1 MEPPPPPPPPPHGS
15 NPQGGGR
22 SGGLPDGKYDIFV
35 IPPHSAGAGFLYLPS
50 LQTQRNSFL
59 AGVICT
65 ASAFFIYYTAVPV
78 VKEWLFSTINSG
90 GTGVFT
96 LVCGVAVLA
105 WALGKTQGEWQ
116 GPDPSSRSGPSHG
129 TGGQGQ
135 GHAGYGTGSYPHS
148 GPQPPPP
155 PPPHHG
161 TQAPPQPPPQ
171 SPPGTSSPPPQSS
184 WQRPPP
190 QANTKA
196 NTTNAKSSW
205 EKAREETRK
214 REEERKRAEE
224 LRKRREELEKERQ
237 RQKEEL
243 EKQRLKA
250 REKELRERLERE
262 LKEKRERE
270 DKDRLA
276 KAAAEEKAAAEKAA
290 AQAAEREREKLDRER
305 LEKERERLEKEK
317 ERLRQEQTA
326 QQAAR
331 SAAQRP
337 PMPTA
342 ATERDDDAYSFR
354 PYDRP
359 KRTHKANSAASMY
372 SESSYAPSVSTAKT
386 TPPPSMRGPYSTKD
400 PEKIVIKGVY
410 SFNNAFSRTPIAQL
424 VSGQGNVTD
433 GLILRITTEGLFVDD
448 DVRGVGQ
455 REWDVKAWTMKSAEV
470 WCPNVSPPGNDVKT
484 TPRKRNFS
492 LGLGM
497 NADSRRETPSPSQGE
512 YSAFVIKLMK
522 ACGGE
527 CKESSRAQARASMHG
542 SRPLSSWSSRSSL
555 DATASDRS
563 TESSDTDCA
572 VKQSCELSG
581 LHVLRASIRDQEG
594 KKYVFILS
602 QSEGWKV
609 AVGLQKLRR
618 GSQVRALGVAGMPM
632 NEGKAILENLG
643 FV

>member
-1 MEPPPPPPPPPHGS
+1 MEPPPPPPPPHGS

-59 AGVICT
+59 AGVLCT

-78 VKEWLFSTINSG
+78 VKEWLSSTINSG

-96 LVCGVAVLA
+96 LICGVAVLA

-116 GPDPSSRSGPSHG
+116 QPGSSSRPSPNPG

-135 GHAGYGTGSYPHS
+135 GHAGYGSTGSYSHP
-148 GPQPPPP
+148 GPQPQPQSHAPPPQSAPPPP

-161 TQAPPQPPPQ
+161 TQAPPQPPHT
-171 SPPGTSSPPPQSS
+171 PPPTQPHHTNSPPPQSS

-224 LRKRREELEKERQ
+224 LKKRREELEKERQ

-243 EKQRLKA
+243 EKQRLKS

-270 DKDRLA
+270 EKDRLA
-276 KAAAEEKAAAEKAA
+276 KEAAAKAAAAEKAA
-290 AQAAEREREKLDRER
+290 AEAAEREREK

-317 ERLRQEQTA
+317 EKLKQE
-326 QQAAR
+326 QAAR
-331 SAAQRP
+331 NATQRP

-400 PEKIVIKGVY
+400 PDKIVIKGVY
-410 SFNNAFSRTPIAQL
+410 SFNNAFTRTPIAQL

-433 GLILRITTEGLFVDD
+433 GLILRITTEGLFIDD
-448 DVRGVGQ
+448 DVRSVGQ
-455 REWDVKAWTMKSAEV
+455 REWDVKAWTMKSAE
-470 WCPNVSPPGNDVKT
+470 
-484 TPRKRNFS
+484 
-492 LGLGM
+492 
-497 NADSRRETPSPSQGE
+497 
-512 YSAFVIKLMK
+512 
-522 ACGGE
+522 
-527 CKESSRAQARASMHG
+527 
-542 SRPLSSWSSRSSL
+542 
-555 DATASDRS
+555 
-563 TESSDTDCA
+563 
-572 VKQSCELSG
+572 SCELSG

-643 FV
+643 FA

>member
-1 MEPPPPPPPPPHGS
+1 MEPPPPPPPPHGS

-148 GPQPPPP
+148 GPQPPP

-305 LEKERERLEKEK
+305 LEKERERLEKGKEK
-317 ERLRQEQTA
+317 LRQEQT
-326 QQAAR
+326 AR

-448 DVRGVGQ
+448 DLRGVGQ

-470 WCPNVSPPGNDVKT
+470 WCPNVSPPGNDPKT
-484 TPRKRNFS
+484 APWRRNFS

-497 NADSRRETPSPSQGE
+497 HADSRRETPSPSQGE
-512 YSAFVIKLMK
+512 SSAFVIKLMK

-542 SRPLSSWSSRSSL
+542 SRPSSSWSSRFSL
-555 DATASDRS
+555 DVTASDHS
-563 TESSDTDCA
+563 TKSSDTDCA